1 MNKVKK
7 MSDEKKS
14 ETKEELKNKV
24 DELNTALTGA
34 NEQLQQL
41 SVGFQQAVNRANSLN
56 ALASQY
62 EQTINALTARLLE
75 VQAAQQSATEQGETT
90 K

>member
-1 MNKVKK
+1 
-7 MSDEKKS
+7 MSDEKKT

-24 DELNTALTGA
+24 IEMEATISQQ
-34 NEQLQQL
+34 NEQLGQL
-41 SVGFQQAVNRANSLN
+41 SVGFQQAINRANSLN

-75 VQAAQQSATEQGETT
+75 TQQASGQQEQPQEQ
-90 K
+90 